1 MRQSI
6 FFAVTMAWLVLS
18 AGCGSSY
25 HARDMKLQS
34 TLVNPALLQKGTGD
48 QALYRYINKK
58 IDIHQYDKILL
69 DPVVITKDGTL
80 DAEARANYQ
89 RLADNAYVFLSREL
103 GKDYKLVKTPGP
115 GCMRVQMGILDADPS
130 QPVRNVLASLTPIGM
145 AVNLVEYSTS
155 GKQSGVGEISVE
167 LKVSDAATGEL
178 MGAMVDRRVGGEHVS
193 SDTWADA
200 DAGLQWWA
208 KRMRYILC
216 MARSPVGCEKPE

>member
-1 MRQSI
+1 MRRV
-6 FFAVTMAWLVLS
+6 FFLAAALVMAVL

-34 TLVNPALLQKGTGD
+34 TLVNPALLEKGTGD
-48 QALYRYINKK
+48 QALYRYINHKV
-58 IDIHQYDKILL
+58 DVRRYHAILL

-80 DAEARANYQ
+80 DAETRANYQ
-89 RLADNAYVFLSREL
+89 RLADNAYVFLGREL
-103 GKDYKLVKTPGP
+103 GKDYQLVKTPGP
-115 GCMRVQMGILDADPS
+115 GCMRVQMGIMDADPS

-167 LKVSDAATGEL
+167 LKVTDAASGEL
-178 MGAMVDRRVGGEHVS
+178 LGAMVDRRVGGEHVS
-193 SDTWADA
+193 SDSWSDA
-200 DAGLQWWA
+200 NAGLEWWA

-216 MARSPVGCEKPE
+216 LARSPEGCVKPE